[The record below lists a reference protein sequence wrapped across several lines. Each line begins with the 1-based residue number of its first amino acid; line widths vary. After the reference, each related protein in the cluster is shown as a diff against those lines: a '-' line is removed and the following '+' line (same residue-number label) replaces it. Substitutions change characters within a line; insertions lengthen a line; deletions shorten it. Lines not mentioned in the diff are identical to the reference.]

1 VKLPTPRDRDEGLT
15 LIAAAVHEAR
25 AVLQPWECDGLA
37 ALITQFAMTSPT
49 VAEDRQRHGYIR

>member
-15 LIAAAVHEAR
+15 LIAAAVNEAR

-37 ALITQFAMTSPT
+37 ALTRCGSP
-49 VAEDRQRHGYIR
+49 APYCESIRGSKRG